1 MTDVIIKSLSEIV
14 GKKNLILSK
23 TKMAGYIN
31 SWRDTSGDCKAII
44 IPESLKSMWKVLE
57 ILVAYKKV
65 ILIQAANTSL
75 TGGSTPNGKYDR
87 ELFIINTKKIKSIY
101 ILDQAK
107 QILAL
112 PGSTL
117 YDLEKKLKPFNRA
130 PHSEIGSSCIGA
142 SIVGGICNNSGG
154 ALIKRGPA
162 YTEMSLF
169 AKVNED
175 GKLELVNKL
184 NIDLGKTELEI
195 LDKLDQG
202 KIDLKDCIPTNAKA
216 SCFNYKE
223 ILKDTKANTPARYN
237 ANKNNLY
244 DASGCAGKVA
254 VFAVRLDTFKK
265 EEGESVFYLSTNSSK
280 DLTKLKNDILTKI
293 DDLPTYAEY
302 MHSNVYEVSKNF
314 GRDAFYLIYF
324 FGTDAMPFFYKTR
337 NIIDKFLKKFKFLS
351 YNALENILQKL
362 SYILPNIMPKKF
374 DDLNKRYEHHLILK
388 CDNKSVKDIERI
400 ITRNFNSSKKNSFIH
415 CSSKESKKLILNR
428 FVTAGATIRYAKINR
443 KANSELLALDIAYK
457 RSEKNWEEHLPEK
470 IRKNILKSFNYG
482 HFFCNVFHR
491 DYVLKKKASLTAVK
505 YDLLSRLKDM
515 GAKYPAEHN
524 VGHMYEAEKDLEMF
538 YKKLDPTNTFNPG
551 IGKTSKLKKY
561 K

>member
-280 DLTKLKNDILTKI
+280 DLTKLKNDVDK
-293 DDLPTYAEY
+293 
-302 MHSNVYEVSKNF
+302 NVKV
-314 GRDAFYLIYF
+314 
-324 FGTDAMPFFYKTR
+324 
-337 NIIDKFLKKFKFLS
+337 
-351 YNALENILQKL
+351 
-362 SYILPNIMPKKF
+362 
-374 DDLNKRYEHHLILK
+374 
-388 CDNKSVKDIERI
+388 
-400 ITRNFNSSKKNSFIH
+400 
-415 CSSKESKKLILNR
+415 
-428 FVTAGATIRYAKINR
+428 
-443 KANSELLALDIAYK
+443 
-457 RSEKNWEEHLPEK
+457 
-470 IRKNILKSFNYG
+470 
-482 HFFCNVFHR
+482 
-491 DYVLKKKASLTAVK
+491 
-505 YDLLSRLKDM
+505 
-515 GAKYPAEHN
+515 
-524 VGHMYEAEKDLEMF
+524 
-538 YKKLDPTNTFNPG
+538 
-551 IGKTSKLKKY
+551 
-561 K
+561 